1 MNSSTSGNNGGYWS
15 GLLQNRN
22 ISRRRMLGTA
32 AGVGLGAAA
41 LSLVGCG
48 SDDGG
53 SGEGLIVGQRRDTTR
68 EARPGGTM
76 AHYATADATNFDPIA
91 ATANIDRG
99 HAQYSYSR
107 LFKWKPG
114 IIDQSR
120 GEIEGDVV
128 DSWEINLDAL
138 QITMKLRP
146 NAGFDP
152 RPPTSGRMITSEDI
166 KFSFDKFKAQSIYRR
181 DWFQE
186 ISPAAPFGEVTTPD
200 RQTVVLKLAYPLGAA
215 FDFLANPLGMYAM
228 PVEADGGFDPRREM
242 RGTGPWIMD
251 NYRPSIGFEYK
262 KNPHFYIQIQNRPFF
277 DGWSRPIVS
286 EYAQQLAQFKAGN
299 LWMDVVRQEDIIQT
313 KRDHPEITVLQG
325 EWGATAPGVFFG
337 WLSPF
342 KDERLRRAVS
352 MLIDREA
359 FATAYSDADRFAAE
373 GIDLQLV
380 YDNFLGKGWGNYWL
394 DPFSREMGDSGKY
407 FKRDVAEAKRLI
419 SAAGFPN
426 GLNTT
431 FYGPTG
437 TPYGVN
443 YQRNNETIA
452 AMMGDGGINVNFRT
466 VDYSSDYVPNYN
478 YNQAFDGISVFV
490 NTTYGGVANNLR
502 TNFHS
507 ESSQDRSPYAPAKI
521 GQPPGGPRDTVLDG
535 KIEALLRESNLD
547 RAVSQTHDIMKH
559 LASVMYTVPFS
570 YKARGLGAAW
580 PWVGNWGAY
589 RGWVITSAPTDIY
602 PFYWYD
608 QSKRRS

>member
-1 MNSSTSGNNGGYWS
+1 MSSSSDNNGGYWS
-15 GLLQNRN
+15 RLLGERSL
-22 ISRRRMLGTA
+22 SRRKALGATA
-32 AGVGLGAAA
+32 GLGIGAAA

-48 SDDGG
+48 SGGTDGEPA
-53 SGEGLIVGQRRDTTR
+53 SGLIGARRDTTR
-68 EARPGGTM
+68 DAKPGGTM

-91 ATANIDRG
+91 TTANIDRG

-114 IIDQSR
+114 IVEQSR

-128 DSWEINLDAL
+128 DSWEINLNAL

-152 RPPTSGRMITSEDI
+152 RPPTSGRMLNSDDLR
-166 KFSFDKFKAQSIYRR
+166 FSFEKFKAQSVYRR
-181 DWFQE
+181 DWFAD
-186 ISPAAPFGEVTTPD
+186 ISPAAPFTHVTTPD
-200 RQTVVLKLAYPLGAA
+200 RQTVVLHLNYPLGAA

-251 NYRPSIGFEYK
+251 NYRPSIGFEFK
-262 KNPHFYIQIQNRPFF
+262 RNPHFYVQNRPFF

-299 LWMDVVRQEDIIQT
+299 LWMEVVRQEDIIQV
-313 KRDHPEITVLQG
+313 KRDHPDVVILQG
-325 EWGATAPGVFFG
+325 EWGPTAPGVFFG
-337 WLSPF
+337 WNSPF
-342 KDERLRRAVS
+342 RDERLRRAVS
-352 MLIDREA
+352 YSIDREA
-359 FATAYSDADRFAAE
+359 FAIAYSDSDKFAAE
-373 GIDLQLV
+373 GIDLDLV
-380 YDNFLGKGWGNYWL
+380 YDNFLGKGWGDYWL
-394 DPFSREMGDSGKY
+394 DPYSREMGDAGKY
-407 FKRDVAEAKRLI
+407 FKHDIAEAKRLV

-426 GLNTT
+426 GLKTT
-431 FYGPTG
+431 FFGPTG

-452 AMMGDGGINVNFRT
+452 AMMADAGIDVDFRT

-502 TNFHS
+502 TNYHS
-507 ESSQDRSPYAPAKI
+507 ESSQDRSPFAPSKI
-521 GQPPGGPRDTVLDG
+521 GRPAGPRDARLDSL
-535 KIEALLRESNLD
+535 IESLLRETDLN
-547 RAVSQTHDIMKH
+547 RAIRASHDIQRH
-559 LASVMYTVPFS
+559 LADVMYTVPFS

-589 RGWVITSAPTDIY
+589 RGWVINSSPTDIY
-602 PFYWYD
+602 PYYWYD
-608 QSKRRS
+608 ESKRPG